1 MEEILIVCTYYIIYF
16 TMIHFEGLEK
26 ASSKFCTC
34 RHKSCFSSFFATK
47 VILYTCDRQ
56 CAPRIIL
63 LVFRVKESLS
73 AEYDESLCLQDA
85 TVVKL
90 FVQGFFLFFSRANT
104 STLQRG
110 EDRERP
116 KAVGLSQSYTLL
128 LSCTE
133 CKLDQVIG
141 RQLERAAS
149 DLPSDKLCSQ
159 S

>member
-1 MEEILIVCTYYIIYF
+1 MCAFIIIFIYF

-34 RHKSCFSSFFATK
+34 RHKMAFGSCFSSFFATK
-47 VILYTCDRQ
+47 VILYTCDRL

-73 AEYDESLCLQDA
+73 AEYDESLCLQHA